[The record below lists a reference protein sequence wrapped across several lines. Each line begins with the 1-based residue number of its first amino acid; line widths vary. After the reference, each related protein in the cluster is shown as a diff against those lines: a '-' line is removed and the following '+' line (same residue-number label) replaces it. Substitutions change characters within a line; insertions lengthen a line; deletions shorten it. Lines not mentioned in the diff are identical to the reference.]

1 MRSIHCRAEK
11 KRKAE
16 KERKLR
22 GSIRGVV
29 RMTTEEEKDGWEVL
43 KVMLASRRKA
53 KKAKEE

>member
-22 GSIRGVV
+22 WSIRGVV
-29 RMTTEEEKDGWEVL
+29 RMTKEEDGWEVL